1 MFFHIRKLLNDSFED
16 SISEFCEPFCVDR
29 TLNKDGSCPIVC
41 MSECYETCYR
51 PLFPE
56 FSPPPPP
63 PSVSD
68 HHHQSKSFGLSIFLI
83 ISLALL
89 ATTFFV
95 FFTYTVYKLYRQKQ
109 QRRQGQGQPPPPPE
123 EEEARLD
130 FLDEN
135 HGPVIDHPI
144 WYIRTAGLQ
153 PSVISAITICKYK
166 RGDGLIEGTDCSVC
180 LNEFQEDETLR
191 LLPKCNHAF
200 HIPCIDTWLRS
211 HTNCPMCRAGILKIN
226 SSTLQLPPPWQSSSN
241 NNNNNNSSSDSVSE
255 SDSGEEEETAQVSVS
270 GNNNIR
276 DDMENDERVIIPIGN
291 GNGNGFQPM
300 RRSVSL
306 DSLSASI
313 LSSAITADAFGVNSG
328 RRLSE
333 DKQDLEMNGTL
344 NKKRVDDKDQSLSK
358 SAGSSS
364 MVMRSLSCSAKVFLS
379 RYSRSTRISVVP
391 LPRSF

>member
-1 MFFHIRKLLNDSFED
+1 MFFHIRKLLNDSIQD
-16 SISEFCEPFCVDR
+16 SISEVCEPFCVDR
-29 TLNKDGSCPIVC
+29 TQNKDGSCPIIC
-41 MSECYETCYR
+41 MSQCYETCYR
-51 PLFPE
+51 PLFPALPP
-56 FSPPPPP
+56 PPPPP

-83 ISLALL
+83 IALALL

-95 FFTYTVYKLYRQKQ
+95 FLTYTVYKLFRQ
-109 QRRQGQGQPPPPPE
+109 QRQRREGQPPPPPLSAE

-130 FLDEN
+130 FLEGN
-135 HGPVIDHPI
+135 RGPVIDHPI
-144 WYIRTAGLQ
+144 WYIRTVGLQ

-166 RGDGLIEGTDCSVC
+166 RGDGLVEGTECAVC

-226 SSTLQLPPPWQSSSN
+226 SSTLQSPPQWPSSN
-241 NNNNNNSSSDSVSE
+241 NNSSDSVSG
-255 SDSGEEEETAQVSVS
+255 SDSVEEETTQVSVS
-270 GNNNIR
+270 GNNSR
-276 DDMENDERVIIPIGN
+276 DDMENDELNEQRVIIPIGN
-291 GNGNGFQPM
+291 GNGDGIQPM

-328 RRLSE
+328 RSLSE
-333 DKQDLEMNGTL
+333 DKQDLEMNGTIS
-344 NKKRVDDKDQSLSK
+344 KKRVDDTDQSLSK

-379 RYSRSTRISVVP
+379 RYSRSTRTSVVP
-391 LPRSF
+391 LPRSS